1 MDWIDFC
8 IKKRKACILMIFVF
22 MFSGGGEM
30 VYAQNACLINGLDD
44 LRSLNASDDS
54 KNESKSNN
62 EIRITSGI
70 NIITAGQAVYDES
83 GGLITVSKGVT
94 LENPNLF
101 VEGQEALINTDDE
114 TATLKNADYFFPT
127 IPARGSSEEFR
138 IEQGNEYILINP
150 TYSTCN
156 QLDQSWEL
164 VADEILLKG
173 DEGVAKNIGLRF
185 KNIPILF
192 LPRLTF
198 PTNEDRKSGFLIPS
212 FGSSSKRGVEIEIPY
227 YWDIAP
233 NIDLKTTVSWM
244 KKRGTDLKSE
254 LRFLSP
260 KQRAFIEFN
269 HLPSDDLF
277 NDDRTYSKINYQF
290 NPSGNTQIAITGE
303 YASDSN
309 YFEDLSQ
316 STNESS
322 RTHLSRDIVFKSFGK
337 NWLMNLGMTNFQM
350 LDNQPK
356 CFGIGICP
364 QNDPYRLKPFV
375 NFNGNWQAKDSNI
388 NLDVDAELISFD
400 SLQSE
405 SGKRI
410 RNRATLSKLFDFSGI
425 KVKPSIGIDYA
436 RFKPDSIE
444 LNPGDIEENA
454 KRTIPIYSL
463 DIRANLIRI
472 SNDGDMRH
480 SLQPRVMAVHI
491 PYEDQSDF
499 PFIDTLMPDFN
510 YFQLFNENRFIGN
523 DRIGDTSK
531 ISYGL
536 VAKRT
541 QIQSGKDLFK
551 FTLGQT
557 LHIRDE
563 KVGMPDYSL
572 RTSGSLTNLA
582 SLDFAMSESLN
593 LKLDHY
599 WDSDIDEI
607 QRSQVGIV
615 YRDGKSKRLNLA
627 YRFRKQ
633 DIKQLH
639 GSFSWPIGNQW
650 SFIGHYKY
658 SIKDRKTIDQF
669 FGLNYETC
677 CWSISAVSRK
687 HLIYRNGV
695 TDTSFS
701 IQFRLKGL
709 GEFGTPINRI
719 FEDGIFAFDES

>member
-244 KKRGTDLKSE
+244 KKRG
-254 LRFLSP
+254 FY
-260 KQRAFIEFN
+260 RA
-269 HLPSDDLF
+269 
-277 NDDRTYSKINYQF
+277 
-290 NPSGNTQIAITGE
+290 
-303 YASDSN
+303 
-309 YFEDLSQ
+309 
-316 STNESS
+316 
-322 RTHLSRDIVFKSFGK
+322 
-337 NWLMNLGMTNFQM
+337 
-350 LDNQPK
+350 QP
-356 CFGIGICP
+356 CA
-364 QNDPYRLKPFV
+364 L
-375 NFNGNWQAKDSNI
+375 
-388 NLDVDAELISFD
+388 
-400 SLQSE
+400 
-405 SGKRI
+405 
-410 RNRATLSKLFDFSGI
+410 
-425 KVKPSIGIDYA
+425 
-436 RFKPDSIE
+436 
-444 LNPGDIEENA
+444 
-454 KRTIPIYSL
+454 
-463 DIRANLIRI
+463 
-472 SNDGDMRH
+472 
-480 SLQPRVMAVHI
+480 
-491 PYEDQSDF
+491 
-499 PFIDTLMPDFN
+499 
-510 YFQLFNENRFIGN
+510 
-523 DRIGDTSK
+523 
-531 ISYGL
+531 
-536 VAKRT
+536 
-541 QIQSGKDLFK
+541 
-551 FTLGQT
+551 
-557 LHIRDE
+557 
-563 KVGMPDYSL
+563 
-572 RTSGSLTNLA
+572 
-582 SLDFAMSESLN
+582 
-593 LKLDHY
+593 
-599 WDSDIDEI
+599 
-607 QRSQVGIV
+607 
-615 YRDGKSKRLNLA
+615 
-627 YRFRKQ
+627 
-633 DIKQLH
+633 
-639 GSFSWPIGNQW
+639 
-650 SFIGHYKY
+650 
-658 SIKDRKTIDQF
+658 
-669 FGLNYETC
+669 
-677 CWSISAVSRK
+677 
-687 HLIYRNGV
+687 
-695 TDTSFS
+695 
-701 IQFRLKGL
+701 
-709 GEFGTPINRI
+709 
-719 FEDGIFAFDES
+719 